1 MLMLS
6 LGPTQIVS
14 GTVTILE
21 VPVFR
26 AQVTI
31 WVADAKHPR
40 KFVRYTMQ
48 DGTYEFDN
56 IVDGEYT
63 YQVIITGIQT
73 NAYTNEWS
81 GSFTVNGQ
89 NVALNFNAG
98 L

>member
-1 MLMLS
+1 M
-6 LGPTQIVS
+6 
-14 GTVTILE
+14 
-21 VPVFR
+21 FR

-31 WVADAKHPR
+31 WWADAKHPH
-40 KFVRYTMQ
+40 KFMRYTKQ

-63 YQVIITGIQT
+63 YQVIVTGIQT

-89 NVALNFNAG
+89 KVALNFNAEPIQM
-98 L
+98 